1 MAKKKVFKD
10 RKTGLVIFGVIH
22 IIIGAFCVL
31 FMLLT
36 IVGAMALR
44 NLGESSG
51 TVMSVGD
58 MILVVSLFLLIAIW
72 FVWMGI
78 GSIQARKWARAL
90 ILITSWFWLIGGLLW
105 LISSLLFIPAISS
118 SLATGEEIPRIV
130 TAFLAFILIIIP
142 GAFVLFYSS
151 RHVKATCEQRDPQ
164 KRWVDKAPLPVIA
177 LSSLLGCMAISMPLM
192 GLYRWTIHFFGV
204 VLSGIPGAAIV
215 LVYAV
220 LFAYAAWGTYKLQI
234 KAWWCGFFTTVAI
247 EVSWVITFSCVNLGE
262 FYEKIGLPQE
272 HLEMLRRL
280 DLLFHDPKMLIL
292 SGLMIIGFLG
302 FMIYTKRYCKVSAH

>member
-10 RKTGLVIFGVIH
+10 RETGLVIFGVIH

-90 ILITSWFWLIGGLLW
+90 ILITSWFWLIGGVILL
-105 LISSLLFIPAISS
+105 LFSLLF
-118 SLATGEEIPRIV
+118 
-130 TAFLAFILIIIP
+130 
-142 GAFVLFYSS
+142 
-151 RHVKATCEQRDPQ
+151 
-164 KRWVDKAPLPVIA
+164 LPA
-177 LSSLLGCMAISMPLM
+177 LSSSPDHGDEI
-192 GLYRWTIHFFGV
+192 
-204 VLSGIPGAAIV
+204 
-215 LVYAV
+215 
-220 LFAYAAWGTYKLQI
+220 
-234 KAWWCGFFTTVAI
+234 
-247 EVSWVITFSCVNLGE
+247 
-262 FYEKIGLPQE
+262 
-272 HLEMLRRL
+272 
-280 DLLFHDPKMLIL
+280 
-292 SGLMIIGFLG
+292 
-302 FMIYTKRYCKVSAH
+302 

>member
-1 MAKKKVFKD
+1 
-10 RKTGLVIFGVIH
+10 
-22 IIIGAFCVL
+22 
-31 FMLLT
+31 
-36 IVGAMALR
+36 
-44 NLGESSG
+44 
-51 TVMSVGD
+51 
-58 MILVVSLFLLIAIW
+58 
-72 FVWMGI
+72 
-78 GSIQARKWARAL
+78 
-90 ILITSWFWLIGGLLW
+90 
-105 LISSLLFIPAISS
+105 
-118 SLATGEEIPRIV
+118 
-130 TAFLAFILIIIP
+130 
-142 GAFVLFYSS
+142 
-151 RHVKATCEQRDPQ
+151 
-164 KRWVDKAPLPVIA
+164 
-177 LSSLLGCMAISMPLM
+177 LGCMAISMPLM

-215 LVYAV
+215 LVYAL